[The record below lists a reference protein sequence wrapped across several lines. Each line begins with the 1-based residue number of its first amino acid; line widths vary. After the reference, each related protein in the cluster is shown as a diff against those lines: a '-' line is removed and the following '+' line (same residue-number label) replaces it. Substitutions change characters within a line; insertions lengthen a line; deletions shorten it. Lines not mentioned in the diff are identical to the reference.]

1 MKKKK
6 NNNSFPKI
14 NDYFLLFSQGETP
27 GQTGRDKAENGGFE
41 GKVDIFS
48 RDVQAFDGVG
58 SRVASGGA

>member
-41 GKVDIFS
+41 GKS
-48 RDVQAFDGVG
+48 
-58 SRVASGGA
+58 